1 MDLNRYNYDKN
12 MEIQNDYSLYY
23 ADVVMCI
30 DGSARMSNVIDEIK
44 LRVLSFGNEYIE
56 AMSEV
61 DNTVKELRIKVIVF
75 REFGKEGKAIEESKF
90 FTLPADDA
98 EFTEFVRNIQ
108 AVGGGETSSN
118 ALEALALALKSDW
131 TTKGHR
137 RRYGIM
143 MFSNGGIVPF
153 GAYKDHP
160 DYPQGMPKDFDSLYN
175 WWEGWDN
182 TFKGTYVPR
191 FAKFTAFVP
200 YMSPW
205 TDMMIW
211 NRYWPIFSENGVLVS
226 NEIMQSA
233 IDFFR
238 GDI

>member
-1 MDLNRYNYDKN
+1 

-23 ADVVMCI
+23 VDVVMCI
-30 DGSARMSNVIDEIK
+30 DGSARMKNAIDKVK
-44 LRVLSFGNEYIE
+44 LSVLSFGNEYIE

-75 REFGKEGKAIEESKF
+75 REFGKEVKAIEESKF

-118 ALEALALALKSDW
+118 ALEALALAIKSDW
-131 TTKGHR
+131 TTKGHH

-143 MFSNGGIVPF
+143 MFSNGGVVPF
-153 GAYKDHP
+153 GAHKDHP
-160 DYPQGMPKDFDSLYN
+160 DYPHGMPKDYDSLYN

>member
-1 MDLNRYNYDKN
+1 

-23 ADVVMCI
+23 VDVVMCI
-30 DGSARMSNVIDEIK
+30 DGSARMSNVIDEVK
-44 LRVLSFGNEYIE
+44 LRVLSFGNDYIE

-90 FTLPADDA
+90 FAFPAEAA

-118 ALEALALALKSDW
+118 ALEALALAIKSDW

-153 GAYKDHP
+153 GAHKDHP
-160 DYPQGMPKDFDSLYN
+160 DYPHGMPKDFDSLYN

-191 FAKFTAFVP
+191 FAKFIAFVP

>member
-1 MDLNRYNYDKN
+1 

-23 ADVVMCI
+23 TDVVMCI
-30 DGSARMSNVIDEIK
+30 DGSARMSNVIDEVK

-108 AVGGGETSSN
+108 AVGGGETASN

-143 MFSNGGIVPF
+143 MFSNGGVVPF
-153 GAYKDHP
+153 GAHKDHP

-175 WWEGWDN
+175 WWENWDD
-182 TFKGTYVPR
+182 TFKGAYSCR
-191 FAKFTAFVP
+191 YGRLTAFVP
-200 YMSPW
+200 KTSPW
-205 TDMMIW
+205 TDMEIW
-211 NRYWPIFSENGVLVS
+211 NRYWPNYSDNCESVTDGLA
-226 NEIMQSA
+226 MQYVMELFGA
-233 IDFFR
+233 VVR
-238 GDI
+238 

>member
-1 MDLNRYNYDKN
+1 

-30 DGSARMSNVIDEIK
+30 DGSARMKNAIDKVK

-90 FTLPADDA
+90 FAFPAEAA

-118 ALEALALALKSDW
+118 ALEALALAIKSDW
-131 TTKGHR
+131 ATKGHR

-143 MFSNGGIVPF
+143 MFSNGGVVPF
-153 GAYKDHP
+153 GAHKDHP
-160 DYPQGMPKDFDSLYN
+160 DYPQGMPKDYDSLYN

-182 TFKGTYVPR
+182 TFKGAYSCR
-191 FAKFTAFVP
+191 YGRLIAFVP
-200 YMSPW
+200 KTSPW
-205 TDMMIW
+205 TDMEIW
-211 NRYWPIFSENGVLVS
+211 NRYWPNYSDNCESVTDGLA
-226 NEIMQSA
+226 MQYVMELFGA
-233 IDFFR
+233 VVI
-238 GDI
+238 

>member
-1 MDLNRYNYDKN
+1 

-30 DGSARMSNVIDEIK
+30 DGSARMSNVIDEVK
-44 LRVLSFGNEYIE
+44 LRVLSFGNDYIE

-61 DNTVKELRIKVIVF
+61 DNTLKELRIKVIVF

-118 ALEALALALKSDW
+118 ALEALALAIKSDW

-153 GAYKDHP
+153 DAHKDHP
-160 DYPQGMPKDFDSLYN
+160 DYPHGMPKDFDSLYN
-175 WWEGWDN
+175 WWEGWDD

-211 NRYWPIFSENGVLVS
+211 NRYWPIFSENGVLVP

>member
-1 MDLNRYNYDKN
+1 

-23 ADVVMCI
+23 VDVVMCI
-30 DGSARMSNVIDEIK
+30 DGSARMSNVIDEVK

-61 DNTVKELRIKVIVF
+61 DNTLKELRIKVIVF

-118 ALEALALALKSDW
+118 ALEALALAIKSDW

-143 MFSNGGIVPF
+143 MFSNGGIVPI
-153 GAYKDHP
+153 GAHKDHP
-160 DYPQGMPKDFDSLYN
+160 DYPHGMPKDFDSLYN

>member
-1 MDLNRYNYDKN
+1 

-30 DGSARMSNVIDEIK
+30 DGSARMSNVIDEVK
-44 LRVLSFGNEYIE
+44 LRVLSFGNDYIE

-61 DNTVKELRIKVIVF
+61 DNTLKELRIKVIVF

-108 AVGGGETSSN
+108 AVGGGETASN
-118 ALEALALALKSDW
+118 ALEALALAIKSDW

-153 GAYKDHP
+153 GAHKDHP
-160 DYPQGMPKDFDSLYN
+160 DYPHGMPKDFDSLYN

-182 TFKGTYVPR
+182 TFKGTYIPR

-205 TDMMIW
+205 TGMMIW

-226 NEIMQSA
+226 NKIMQSA

>member
-1 MDLNRYNYDKN
+1 

-23 ADVVMCI
+23 VDVVMCI
-30 DGSARMSNVIDEIK
+30 DGSARMSNVIDEVK

-75 REFGKEGKAIEESKF
+75 REFGKEVKAIEESKF

-118 ALEALALALKSDW
+118 ALEALALAIKSDW

-153 GAYKDHP
+153 GAHKDHP

>member
-1 MDLNRYNYDKN
+1 
-12 MEIQNDYSLYY
+12 MEIQNDYSLYF

-30 DGSARMSNVIDEIK
+30 DGSARMSNVIDEVK
-44 LRVLSFGNEYIE
+44 LRVLSFGNDYIE

-90 FTLPADDA
+90 FAFPAEAA

-118 ALEALALALKSDW
+118 ALEALALAIKSDW

-153 GAYKDHP
+153 GAHKDHP
-160 DYPQGMPKDFDSLYN
+160 DYPHGMPKDFDSLYN

>member
-1 MDLNRYNYDKN
+1 

-23 ADVVMCI
+23 VDVVMCI
-30 DGSARMSNVIDEIK
+30 DGSAIMSNVIDEVK